1 MKYVLL
7 TIVVISTSAFGQKQ
21 KDKDM
26 QAKIDTLTKHNLAL
40 TDQNKKLK
48 SSSDSLSK
56 QTEKYYG
63 LYAVIKDKV
72 VKMDFDPATMS
83 KIIDSLRAGRE
94 SAITLSG
101 AAAVLLGDS
110 VKKLHHINDSLRK
123 EVDGLRYAVNLL
135 KGHPAKS
142 PVSATDFTGSWDL
155 LLRKVKIIG
164 KATHGG
170 IVEAPAAG
178 ASANFMDTNTLV
190 KVNFIDKE
198 SAELTFAN
206 QETAKCYYA
215 VVDFSKTSPY
225 YIDFKGT
232 KADFRMYFTNTA
244 VGTRISFQIPDTEAT
259 YYFGEMTR

>member
-1 MKYVLL
+1 VKQLL
-7 TIVVISTSAFGQKQ
+7 PLIVIISVSAFGQKQ
-21 KDKDM
+21 KDL
-26 QAKIDTLTKHNLAL
+26 QAKIDTLSKHNQVL
-40 TDQNKKLK
+40 TDQNKRLVLA
-48 SSSDSLSK
+48 SDSLAK
-56 QTEKYYG
+56 QVEQYHG
-63 LYAVIKDKV
+63 LYTVIKDKV
-72 VKMDFDPATMS
+72 VKMDFNPATMS

-94 SAITLSG
+94 SAINLSG
-101 AAAVLLGDS
+101 AAGVLLGDS

-170 IVEAPAAG
+170 IVEAPAAAG